1 MRRSTRCCGHG
12 GRAKR
17 RCDVRTVHDGRAS
30 RVTHDPNAGATSK
43 VAFLCKIQCK
53 QALDLYKNSEAI
65 LIILDNKI
73 GFCKSVLCTDG

>member
-1 MRRSTRCCGHG
+1 MHG
-12 GRAKR
+12 R
-17 RCDVRTVHDGRAS
+17 HDERAS
-30 RVTHDPNAGATSK
+30 RVTHDPNAGATGK
-43 VAFLCKIQCK
+43 VAVLCKTHCK

>member
-1 MRRSTRCCGHG
+1 MHG
-12 GRAKR
+12 R
-17 RCDVRTVHDGRAS
+17 HDERAS

-43 VAFLCKIQCK
+43 VAFLCKIPCK

-73 GFCKSVLCTDG
+73 GFHKSVCVFME

>member
-1 MRRSTRCCGHG
+1 MRS
-12 GRAKR
+12 A
-17 RCDVRTVHDGRAS
+17 HDGRAS
-30 RVTHDPNAGATSK
+30 RVTHDPTNGAT
-43 VAFLCKIQCK
+43 AELPLLCKFYVK

>member
-1 MRRSTRCCGHG
+1 M
-12 GRAKR
+12 
-17 RCDVRTVHDGRAS
+17 RTVHDGRAS

-43 VAFLCKIQCK
+43 VAFPCKIQCK